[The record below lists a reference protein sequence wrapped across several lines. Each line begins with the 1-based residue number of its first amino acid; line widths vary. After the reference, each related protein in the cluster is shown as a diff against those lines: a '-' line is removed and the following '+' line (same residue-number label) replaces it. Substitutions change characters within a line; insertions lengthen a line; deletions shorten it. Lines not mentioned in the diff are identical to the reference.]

1 MLTRRVKR
9 IAIIQSI
16 ESCLARRPSVL
27 FASQGNREFWI
38 MTAVATQSA
47 PQYVQQ
53 SFLFDDVESPYSAP
67 YATSLSTGTLSSGP
81 ATRPSGATGAAANS
95 SRVAPKMRNGRP
107 AVTVPTVSTSTSARR
122 GRCEHVGGILASV
135 LEKYGIGID
144 QLIAEIDGA
153 K

>member
-1 MLTRRVKR
+1 LLGQKPGVF
-9 IAIIQSI
+9 I
-16 ESCLARRPSVL
+16 
-27 FASQGNREFWI
+27 ASQGYREFWI

-53 SFLFDDVESPYSAP
+53 SFLFDDVESQQTSV
-67 YATSLSTGTLSSGP
+67 ATK
-81 ATRPSGATGAAANS
+81 
-95 SRVAPKMRNGRP
+95 SRVAPKMRSGRP
-107 AVTVPTVSTSTSARR
+107 AVTVPAVSSTTSARR

-144 QLIAEIDGA
+144 QLIAEIDGV